1 MGDLGWVGDLVARLG
16 QPAENVWLV
25 ALGLAC
31 AAPLVAFVLPR
42 LARLLGLMLAP
53 VAFALSLVATVQQ
66 QTMLALGLIT
76 LAITAGLVAS
86 WSTRTVRE
94 AVGPLVAGPA
104 PRHRFGN
111 VTLTRAQSR
120 SLDYLVMRTTSVMR
134 TTR

>member
-16 QPAENVWLV
+16 RPAENVWLV

-31 AAPLVAFVLPR
+31 VAPLVAFVLPR
-42 LARLLGLMLAP
+42 LARLLGLVLVP

-94 AVGPLVAGPA
+94 AVGALVAGPA
-104 PRHRFGN
+104 PAHRVGKGT
-111 VTLTRAQSR
+111 VESAPIRPPAPLAA
-120 SLDYLVMRTTSVMR
+120 
-134 TTR
+134 